1 MSDYISPLLGNPH
14 YERLLAEEGLVF
26 HTLDTLCEFME
37 RQGVTRAELARR
49 LGTSRANITQL
60 LRGRNVTLR
69 TVAAAF
75 HVLGGELELRVRVVQ
90 EPEQAPSPM
99 PRALASIPITTW
111 RSASAAQYNAP
122 RRMEAA

>member
-75 HVLGGELELRVRVVQ
+75 HVLGGELELRVRVVE
-90 EPEQAPSPM
+90 EPEQAPRM
-99 PRALASIPITTW
+99 LKSIPITTL
-111 RSASAAQYNAP
+111 RTAPTAQYTDP
-122 RRMEAA
+122 RPAVEAA